1 MTAAGAGSIS
11 EAGSEGTIGSA
22 AATGNEAEIGRGAE
36 IGSGAAIGSGTET
49 GSAAGA
55 GSTARAGA
63 VPEVVT
69 FGETMAALRAAG
81 PLRLGGRLHLSVAG
95 AESNVAI
102 GLARLGHRVSWAG
115 RVGADELGAL
125 VLRTLR
131 AESVDVRHAVT
142 DTSGRPT
149 GLLIFEPRLGD
160 LTRVSYYRAGS
171 AGSAVAADD
180 VLAALAPGVRVLH
193 LTGIT
198 PALSTAA
205 AAAVRAAAQ
214 AARRAGITVCL
225 DVNFRS
231 RLWTAGQA
239 RAALRPLLPFTDLLV
254 ASEDELPLVAP
265 GPGGT
270 EPAAS
275 EPGAVER
282 GPGGPGAGEA
292 ADDAA
297 MEERAAALLAEG
309 PREVVIKRGS
319 AGATVVSAA
328 GAVHRPAR
336 RVPVADLVGAGDAF
350 VAGYLSGHLD
360 GLAAAGRLDRAVSVA
375 AFAVASRGDWEGLPS
390 RDELALLDAAEGT
403 TIR

>member
-1 MTAAGAGSIS
+1 MTAAGAGR
-11 EAGSEGTIGSA
+11 A
-22 AATGNEAEIGRGAE
+22 AQ
-36 IGSGAAIGSGTET
+36 
-49 GSAAGA
+49 
-55 GSTARAGA
+55 A
-63 VPEVVT
+63 VPLPEVVT

-81 PLRLGGRLHLSVAG
+81 PLRLGGPLHLSVAG

-131 AESVDVRHAVT
+131 AESVDVSHAVT

-171 AGSAVAADD
+171 AGSAVAAGD

-198 PALSTAA
+198 PALSPAA
-205 AAAVRAAAQ
+205 ADAVRAAAQ
-214 AARRAGITVCL
+214 AASQSGITVCL

-239 RAALRPLLPFTDLLV
+239 RAALRPLLRFTDVLV
-254 ASEDELPLVAP
+254 ASEDELSLVADD
-265 GPGGT
+265 
-270 EPAAS
+270 A
-275 EPGAVER
+275 GA
-282 GPGGPGAGEA
+282 GPGANEPASGAPDAGEA
-292 ADDAA
+292 GAA
-297 MEERAAALLAEG
+297 TPEEHAAALLAGG
-309 PREVVIKRGS
+309 PGEVVIKRGA
-319 AGATVVSAA
+319 AGATAVGPA
-328 GAVHRPAR
+328 GPVHRPAR
-336 RVPVADLVGAGDAF
+336 RVPVVDLVGAGDAF

-360 GLAAAGRLDRAVSVA
+360 GLAAAERLDRAVSVA
-375 AFAVASRGDWEGLPS
+375 AFAVASRGDWEGLPT
-390 RDELALLDAAEGT
+390 RDELTLLDAAEGT

>member
-1 MTAAGAGSIS
+1 MTA
-11 EAGSEGTIGSA
+11 GTDSSA
-22 AATGNEAEIGRGAE
+22 
-36 IGSGAAIGSGTET
+36 
-49 GSAAGA
+49 
-55 GSTARAGA
+55 
-63 VPEVVT
+63 PEVVT
-69 FGETMAALRAAG
+69 FGETMAAMRAAG
-81 PLRLGGRLHLSVAG
+81 PLRLGGPLHLTVAG

-115 RVGADELGAL
+115 RVGADELGVL

-131 AESVDVRHAVT
+131 AESVDVSRAVT

-171 AGSAVAADD
+171 AGSAVAAGD
-180 VLAALAPGVRVLH
+180 VLAALPPGVRVLH

-198 PALSTAA
+198 PALSPAA
-205 AAAVRAAAQ
+205 ADAVRAAAQ
-214 AARRAGITVCL
+214 AASAAGITVCL

-231 RLWTAGQA
+231 RLWTAAQA
-239 RAALRPLLPFTDLLV
+239 RAALRPLLRFTNLLV
-254 ASEDELPLVAP
+254 ASEDELPLVAR
-265 GPGGT
+265 GPGAT
-270 EPAAS
+270 EPGAS
-275 EPGAVER
+275 EPGATEPGATET
-282 GPGGPGAGEA
+282 GPCDASAGEA
-292 ADDAA
+292 ADGPASP
-297 MEERAAALLAEG
+297 EECAAALLAEG
-309 PREVVIKRGS
+309 PGEVVIKRGA
-319 AGATVVSAA
+319 AGATVISPE

-360 GLAAAGRLDRAVSVA
+360 GLAAAERLDRAVSVA

-390 RDELALLDAAEGT
+390 RDELALLDAAEGA

>member
-1 MTAAGAGSIS
+1 
-11 EAGSEGTIGSA
+11 
-22 AATGNEAEIGRGAE
+22 
-36 IGSGAAIGSGTET
+36 
-49 GSAAGA
+49 
-55 GSTARAGA
+55 
-63 VPEVVT
+63 VT
-69 FGETMAALRAAG
+69 FGETMAAMRAAG
-81 PLRLGGRLHLSVAG
+81 PLRLGGPLHLSVAG

-115 RVGADELGAL
+115 RVGSDELGAL

-131 AESVDVRHAVT
+131 AESVDVGHAVT

-180 VLAALAPGVRVLH
+180 VLAALALAPRVLH

-198 PALSTAA
+198 PALTPAA
-205 AAAVRAAAQ
+205 AVAVRAAAQ
-214 AARRAGITVCL
+214 SASQSGVMVCL

-239 RAALRPLLPFTDLLV
+239 RAALTPLLRFTDLLV

-265 GPGGT
+265 GRTASQADRG
-270 EPAAS
+270 AS
-275 EPGAVER
+275 EAEAGHPQ
-282 GPGGPGAGEA
+282 AGETTGGA
-292 ADDAA
+292 STL
-297 MEERAAALLAEG
+297 EETAAALLAAG
-309 PREVVIKRGS
+309 PSEVVIKRGA
-319 AGATVVSAA
+319 AGATAVSAA

-360 GLAAAGRLDRAVSVA
+360 GLEPAERLDRAVSVA
-375 AFAVASRGDWEGLPS
+375 AFAIASRGDWEGLPT
-390 RDELALLDAAEGT
+390 RDELALLDAAEGA